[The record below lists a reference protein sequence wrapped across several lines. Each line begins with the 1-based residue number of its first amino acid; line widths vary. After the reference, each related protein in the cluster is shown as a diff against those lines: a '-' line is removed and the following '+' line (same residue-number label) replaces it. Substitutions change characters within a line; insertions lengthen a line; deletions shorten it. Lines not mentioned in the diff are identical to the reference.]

1 MPRILWTPRAERHV
15 EDIAYYI
22 AVDDGR
28 PLTAE
33 KIVREIVDK
42 CNLYAANPLLGGA
55 CPELG
60 ATYRAFRHKR
70 WVTIYDPLD
79 DGIVV
84 EAVFDATR
92 NYPTLFRQGE

>member
-1 MPRILWTPRAERHV
+1 MARVLWTPRAERHV

-33 KIVREIVDK
+33 KIVREIHEK
-42 CNLYAANPLLGGA
+42 CNLYALNPLLGA
-55 CPELG
+55 PRQELG
-60 ATYRAFRHKR
+60 TTYRSFRHKR
-70 WVTIYDPLD
+70 WVLIYEPLD
-79 DGIVV
+79 DGLVV

-92 NYPTLFRQGE
+92 DYPTLFKQGE

>member
-42 CNLYAANPLLGGA
+42 CNLYASNPLLGEA
-55 CPELG
+55 CPEYG
-60 ATYRAFRHKR
+60 AS
-70 WVTIYDPLD
+70 
-79 DGIVV
+79 
-84 EAVFDATR
+84 
-92 NYPTLFRQGE
+92 

>member
-1 MPRILWTPRAERHV
+1 MARVLWTPRAERHV

-33 KIVREIVDK
+33 KIVREIHEK
-42 CNLYAANPLLGGA
+42 CNVYATNPLLGA
-55 CPELG
+55 ARKELG
-60 ATYRAFRHKR
+60 AAYRLFRHKR
-70 WVTIYDPLD
+70 WVLIYEPLD

-92 NYPTLFRQGE
+92 DYPTLFKQGE